1 MKNLKML
8 GAAAVAAVTL
18 VALVGG
24 STASATVLCKTE
36 TNPCGSVY
44 PLSTVLKADLSSP
57 LSILELTNFENTE
70 LDRCGKETMT
80 ATITNPGSLT
90 STAFASAGL
99 EYSECVGY
107 EKVAVK
113 FGPLEIHSI
122 PGTVNGTVTAGEV
135 EWTVNV
141 AGVDCKWRTTN
152 ADLGTLKGGAD
163 PTLEIKLLMA
173 RNSICWPELMTRW
186 TATFTFTNPIY
197 VEPS

>member
-1 MKNLKML
+1 
-8 GAAAVAAVTL
+8 
-18 VALVGG
+18 VALLGG

-36 TNPCGSVY
+36 TNPCGSIY
-44 PLSTVLKADLSSP
+44 PLGTTLKGDLTSP
-57 LSILELTNFENTE
+57 FSILELTNFENTE
-70 LDRCGKETMT
+70 INRCAKETMT
-80 ATITNPGSLT
+80 ATVSNPGSLT
-90 STAFASAGL
+90 STAIASGAL
-99 EYSECVGY
+99 VYSECVGY

-122 PGTVNGTVTAGEV
+122 PGTTNGTVTAGEV

-152 ADLGTLKGGAD
+152 ADLGTLKGGAA

-186 TATFTFTNPIY
+186 TATFTFTSPIY